1 MVYEF
6 TSKEIKWVMNRNEIV
21 YAFSISQKVLKD
33 RSERIVKTE
42 CMLAAVDLVTL
53 SFWAEEEQLQ
63 FTTVCC

>member
-1 MVYEF
+1 MSYEQERDSLCVF
-6 TSKEIKWVMNRNEIV
+6 DLAKGAK
-21 YAFSISQKVLKD
+21 

-42 CMLAAVDLVTL
+42 CMLAAADLVTL